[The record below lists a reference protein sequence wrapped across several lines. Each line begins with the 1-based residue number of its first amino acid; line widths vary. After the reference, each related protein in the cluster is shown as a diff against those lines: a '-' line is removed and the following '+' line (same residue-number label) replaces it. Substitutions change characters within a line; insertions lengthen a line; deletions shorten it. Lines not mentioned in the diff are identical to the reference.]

1 LLAEEQQ
8 ANIAQNAAVAAVS
21 VVDLAVTPTNRSAP
35 NLTLNV
41 AVALML
47 GLFIGA
53 ALALWRESTQK
64 TILSAAQLEAITSL
78 PQWGIIP
85 DFSRGGTRTKGARK
99 KDHFL
104 ALRDAPDSAVAE
116 SYRSLR
122 ANLRFASKGQEI
134 KTLTITS
141 AAQGEGKSTTIADLA
156 IALANGGSTVL
167 LVDADLRRPV
177 IHQMFACQQ
186 SPGLAEIIKD
196 STSWRQTLREDTGI
210 PHLHIIP
217 AGAVNGTNPGDL
229 LALDRVTEL
238 VDELKSAYD
247 YVLFDVPPVLAVADA
262 ASFLNHLDAILLLSR
277 YNHAP
282 EAAVAGANQR
292 LLLSGASPIGSVLNG
307 MRASRVGGGYGY
319 GYGYGYK
326 NS

>member
-1 LLAEEQQ
+1 
-8 ANIAQNAAVAAVS
+8 
-21 VVDLAVTPTNRSAP
+21 
-35 NLTLNV
+35 
-41 AVALML
+41 
-47 GLFIGA
+47 
-53 ALALWRESTQK
+53 ALWRESTQK
-64 TILSAAQLEAITSL
+64 TILSAAQLEAVTSL

-85 DFSRGGTRTKGARK
+85 DFSKGGTRTKGANK
-99 KDHFL
+99 KEHFL

-122 ANLRFASKGQEI
+122 ANLRFAAKGQEI

-156 IALANGGSTVL
+156 IALANGGSSVL

-177 IHQMFACQQ
+177 IHQMFKGPQ
-186 SPGLAEIIKD
+186 SPGLAEIIKNRLPWND
-196 STSWRQTLREDTGI
+196 ALVAETGVDN
-210 PHLHIIP
+210 LSVIP

-277 YNHAP
+277 YNYAP

-292 LLLSGASPIGSVLNG
+292 LRLS
-307 MRASRVGGGYGY
+307 
-319 GYGYGYK
+319 
-326 NS
+326 